1 MLPRLWPGLQVHA
14 TLLDSTISD
23 LKTQLNWALWHRPI
37 IPSLRTW
44 KEDQEVKVRVHYS
57 KTSLGYTNLVIT

>member
-1 MLPRLWPGLQVHA
+1 MLSRLWPGLQVHA

-23 LKTQLNWALWHRPI
+23 LKTLLNWALWHRPI

-44 KEDQEVKVRVHYS
+44 KEDQEVKVIVHYS
-57 KTSLGYTNLVIT
+57 KTSLGYINLVIK